1 MSKSV
6 LSQKLE
12 ASPET
17 KHNGRVSFN
26 RSHGKHITRGCQLC
40 SAHITESLQCE
51 TPNNSSALACHLLAR
66 KTVFVL
72 QALNVSSSYMMG
84 RACITIRAVKNS
96 SLPCD
101 VQRKEVRKLLVWEYE
116 TCLAFLEIHNVL
128 YIKSCQKIIYFH
140 KKKKLFWKLATDV
153 NLKIQFQFFSCC
165 QLFVFTKSIP
175 STPMTCI
182 WNKLSAPTSTIDTD
196 AKNLN

>member
-1 MSKSV
+1 MPPPPIPQCRTTGPDMSRSVSALVSCKNPKAMSKSV

-101 VQRKEVRKLLVWEYE
+101 VQRKEVRKLLV
-116 TCLAFLEIHNVL
+116 
-128 YIKSCQKIIYFH
+128 
-140 KKKKLFWKLATDV
+140 
-153 NLKIQFQFFSCC
+153 
-165 QLFVFTKSIP
+165 
-175 STPMTCI
+175 
-182 WNKLSAPTSTIDTD
+182 
-196 AKNLN
+196 